1 MMEQL
6 LRDLGG
12 KPLAPGV
19 FSWWDVGHTQWPC
32 PSSIT
37 VRKYLVF
44 IKCCDRAATGLS
56 SWSLV
61 PATCHLW
68 ALEPPSPREVSQ
80 GDPEAGPIVEPLFGY
95 PKGHPREIA
104 FGVSS

>member
-12 KPLAPGV
+12 KPLASGV
-19 FSWWDVGHTQWPC
+19 FSWWDVGQTPWPC

-44 IKCCDRAATGLS
+44 KCHDRAATGLS
-56 SWSLV
+56 SWSLG

-68 ALEPPSPREVSQ
+68 ASEPPSPREVSQ
-80 GDPEAGPIVEPLFGY
+80 GHPEASPTVEALFGY
-95 PKGHPREIA
+95 PKGCPREIA

>member
-12 KPLAPGV
+12 KPLASGV
-19 FSWWDVGHTQWPC
+19 FSWWDVGQTPWPC

-44 IKCCDRAATGLS
+44 KCRDRAHGVSGQPLAISGPRNLPLPERFPRVIQR
-56 SWSLV
+56 LV
-61 PATCHLW
+61 PL
-68 ALEPPSPREVSQ
+68 
-80 GDPEAGPIVEPLFGY
+80 
-95 PKGHPREIA
+95 
-104 FGVSS
+104 